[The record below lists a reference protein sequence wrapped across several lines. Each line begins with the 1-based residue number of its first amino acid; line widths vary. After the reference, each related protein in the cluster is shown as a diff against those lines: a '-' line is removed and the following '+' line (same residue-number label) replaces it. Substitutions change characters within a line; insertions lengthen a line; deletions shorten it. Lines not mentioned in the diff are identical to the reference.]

1 MKSLY
6 SRFVFMTVGI
16 MLLSS
21 IIGFLLTNVYYQVK
35 LKPYNSEKILK
46 YAEEVKSLYEKQSE
60 ENQEAYLQS
69 IAKLGYEIY
78 IVDDQKNG
86 KRIGNAFRKTTISD
100 DTIRK
105 VLNGETFNGVSTYPT
120 RLFITGFFDN
130 ELINSVGVPLK
141 HGDKQ
146 YALFIRP
153 DIQNQFGEMRIFLAV
168 LLGFIVLLSIIFIAI
183 AAGYIVRPIRKF
195 TNATQKIASGE
206 YEIELDVKRKDE
218 IGTLLSIA
226 GALLSPSKGDIY
238 IREQNITKLS
248 EKEMTDIRLKKIGFI
263 FQFANLV
270 PYLNVKEQLLYIAKL
285 KKENKQESEKRADHL
300 LAAFGLG
307 ERKNHYPNQLS
318 GGEKQRVAIARA
330 FMNNPD
336 LILADEPTASL
347 DSKRAREVVEM
358 MKREV
363 KESQKAAIMITHDE
377 RMLDV
382 CDRILTLR
390 DGQLI

>member
-1 MKSLY
+1 MTSLLKLDKV
-6 SRFVFMTVGI
+6 SK
-16 MLLSS
+16 
-21 IIGFLLTNVYYQVK
+21 VYGEGNK
-35 LKPYNSEKILK
+35 
-46 YAEEVKSLYEKQSE
+46 EVTALHP
-60 ENQEAYLQS
+60 
-69 IAKLGYEIY
+69 
-78 IVDDQKNG
+78 
-86 KRIGNAFRKTTISD
+86 IS
-100 DTIRK
+100 
-105 VLNGETFNGVSTYPT
+105 
-120 RLFITGFFDN
+120 
-130 ELINSVGVPLK
+130 
-141 HGDKQ
+141 
-146 YALFIRP
+146 
-153 DIQNQFGEMRIFLAV
+153 
-168 LLGFIVLLSIIFIAI
+168 
-183 AAGYIVRPIRKF
+183 
-195 TNATQKIASGE
+195 
-206 YEIELDVKRKDE
+206 LDVKAGE
-218 IGTLLSIA
+218 FIGIVGPSGSGKSTLLSIA

-238 IREQNITKLS
+238 IREQNITQLS

-285 KKENKQESEKRADHL
+285 KKESKQESEKRADHL

>member
-1 MKSLY
+1 MTSLLKLDKV
-6 SRFVFMTVGI
+6 SK
-16 MLLSS
+16 
-21 IIGFLLTNVYYQVK
+21 VYGEG
-35 LKPYNSEKILK
+35 NT
-46 YAEEVKSLYEKQSE
+46 EV
-60 ENQEAYLQS
+60 
-69 IAKLGYEIY
+69 
-78 IVDDQKNG
+78 
-86 KRIGNAFRKTTISD
+86 T
-100 DTIRK
+100 
-105 VLNGETFNGVSTYPT
+105 
-120 RLFITGFFDN
+120 
-130 ELINSVGVPLK
+130 
-141 HGDKQ
+141 
-146 YALFIRP
+146 ALHP
-153 DIQNQFGEMRIFLAV
+153 M
-168 LLGFIVLLSIIFIAI
+168 S
-183 AAGYIVRPIRKF
+183 
-195 TNATQKIASGE
+195 
-206 YEIELDVKRKDE
+206 LDVKAGE
-218 IGTLLSIA
+218 FIGIVGPSGSGKSTLLSIA
-226 GALLSPSKGDIY
+226 GALLSPSRGDIY

-285 KKENKQESEKRADHL
+285 KKESKQESEKRADHL

>member
-1 MKSLY
+1 MTSLLKLDKV
-6 SRFVFMTVGI
+6 SK
-16 MLLSS
+16 
-21 IIGFLLTNVYYQVK
+21 VYGEG
-35 LKPYNSEKILK
+35 NT
-46 YAEEVKSLYEKQSE
+46 EV
-60 ENQEAYLQS
+60 
-69 IAKLGYEIY
+69 
-78 IVDDQKNG
+78 
-86 KRIGNAFRKTTISD
+86 T
-100 DTIRK
+100 
-105 VLNGETFNGVSTYPT
+105 
-120 RLFITGFFDN
+120 
-130 ELINSVGVPLK
+130 
-141 HGDKQ
+141 
-146 YALFIRP
+146 ALHP
-153 DIQNQFGEMRIFLAV
+153 M
-168 LLGFIVLLSIIFIAI
+168 S
-183 AAGYIVRPIRKF
+183 
-195 TNATQKIASGE
+195 
-206 YEIELDVKRKDE
+206 LDVKAGE
-218 IGTLLSIA
+218 FIGIVGPSGSGKSTLLSIA

-238 IREQNITKLS
+238 IREQNITQLS

-285 KKENKQESEKRADHL
+285 KKESKQDSEKRADHL

-307 ERKNHYPNQLS
+307 ERKSHYPNQLS

-390 DGQLI
+390 DGKLI

>member
-1 MKSLY
+1 MTSLLKLDKVSKVYGEGNKEVTALHPMSLNVKAGEFIGIVGPSGSGKS
-6 SRFVFMTVGI
+6 
-16 MLLSS
+16 
-21 IIGFLLTNVYYQVK
+21 
-35 LKPYNSEKILK
+35 
-46 YAEEVKSLYEKQSE
+46 
-60 ENQEAYLQS
+60 
-69 IAKLGYEIY
+69 
-78 IVDDQKNG
+78 
-86 KRIGNAFRKTTISD
+86 
-100 DTIRK
+100 
-105 VLNGETFNGVSTYPT
+105 
-120 RLFITGFFDN
+120 
-130 ELINSVGVPLK
+130 
-141 HGDKQ
+141 
-146 YALFIRP
+146 
-153 DIQNQFGEMRIFLAV
+153 
-168 LLGFIVLLSIIFIAI
+168 
-183 AAGYIVRPIRKF
+183 
-195 TNATQKIASGE
+195 
-206 YEIELDVKRKDE
+206 
-218 IGTLLSIA
+218 TLLSIA

-285 KKENKQESEKRADHL
+285 KKENKQDSEKRADHL

-307 ERKNHYPNQLS
+307 ERKSHYPNQLS

-390 DGQLI
+390 DGKLI

>member
-1 MKSLY
+1 MTSLLKLDRV
-6 SRFVFMTVGI
+6 SK
-16 MLLSS
+16 
-21 IIGFLLTNVYYQVK
+21 VYGEG
-35 LKPYNSEKILK
+35 NT
-46 YAEEVKSLYEKQSE
+46 EV
-60 ENQEAYLQS
+60 
-69 IAKLGYEIY
+69 
-78 IVDDQKNG
+78 
-86 KRIGNAFRKTTISD
+86 T
-100 DTIRK
+100 
-105 VLNGETFNGVSTYPT
+105 
-120 RLFITGFFDN
+120 
-130 ELINSVGVPLK
+130 
-141 HGDKQ
+141 
-146 YALFIRP
+146 ALHP
-153 DIQNQFGEMRIFLAV
+153 M
-168 LLGFIVLLSIIFIAI
+168 S
-183 AAGYIVRPIRKF
+183 
-195 TNATQKIASGE
+195 
-206 YEIELDVKRKDE
+206 LDVKAGE
-218 IGTLLSIA
+218 FIGIVGPSGSGKSTLLSIA

-285 KKENKQESEKRADHL
+285 KKESKQESEKRADHL

-307 ERKNHYPNQLS
+307 ERKKHYPNQLS

>member
-1 MKSLY
+1 MTSLLKLDKV
-6 SRFVFMTVGI
+6 SK
-16 MLLSS
+16 
-21 IIGFLLTNVYYQVK
+21 VYGEG
-35 LKPYNSEKILK
+35 NT
-46 YAEEVKSLYEKQSE
+46 EVTALHP
-60 ENQEAYLQS
+60 
-69 IAKLGYEIY
+69 
-78 IVDDQKNG
+78 
-86 KRIGNAFRKTTISD
+86 IS
-100 DTIRK
+100 
-105 VLNGETFNGVSTYPT
+105 
-120 RLFITGFFDN
+120 
-130 ELINSVGVPLK
+130 
-141 HGDKQ
+141 
-146 YALFIRP
+146 
-153 DIQNQFGEMRIFLAV
+153 
-168 LLGFIVLLSIIFIAI
+168 
-183 AAGYIVRPIRKF
+183 
-195 TNATQKIASGE
+195 
-206 YEIELDVKRKDE
+206 LDVKAGE
-218 IGTLLSIA
+218 FIGIVGPSGSGKSTLLSIA

-238 IREQNITKLS
+238 IREQNITQLS

-285 KKENKQESEKRADHL
+285 KKESKQESEKRADHL

-358 MKREV
+358 MKRVV
-363 KESQKAAIMITHDE
+363 KESKKAAIMITHDE

-382 CDRILTLR
+382 CDRILMLR

>member
-1 MKSLY
+1 MTSLLKLDKVSKVYGEGNTEVTALHPMSLNVKAGEFIGIVGPSGSGKS
-6 SRFVFMTVGI
+6 
-16 MLLSS
+16 
-21 IIGFLLTNVYYQVK
+21 
-35 LKPYNSEKILK
+35 
-46 YAEEVKSLYEKQSE
+46 
-60 ENQEAYLQS
+60 
-69 IAKLGYEIY
+69 
-78 IVDDQKNG
+78 
-86 KRIGNAFRKTTISD
+86 
-100 DTIRK
+100 
-105 VLNGETFNGVSTYPT
+105 
-120 RLFITGFFDN
+120 
-130 ELINSVGVPLK
+130 
-141 HGDKQ
+141 
-146 YALFIRP
+146 
-153 DIQNQFGEMRIFLAV
+153 
-168 LLGFIVLLSIIFIAI
+168 
-183 AAGYIVRPIRKF
+183 
-195 TNATQKIASGE
+195 
-206 YEIELDVKRKDE
+206 
-218 IGTLLSIA
+218 TLLSIA

-307 ERKNHYPNQLS
+307 ERKSHYPNQLS

-390 DGQLI
+390 DGKLI

>member
-1 MKSLY
+1 MTSLLKLDKV
-6 SRFVFMTVGI
+6 SK
-16 MLLSS
+16 
-21 IIGFLLTNVYYQVK
+21 VYGEG
-35 LKPYNSEKILK
+35 NT
-46 YAEEVKSLYEKQSE
+46 EVTALHP
-60 ENQEAYLQS
+60 
-69 IAKLGYEIY
+69 
-78 IVDDQKNG
+78 
-86 KRIGNAFRKTTISD
+86 IS
-100 DTIRK
+100 
-105 VLNGETFNGVSTYPT
+105 
-120 RLFITGFFDN
+120 
-130 ELINSVGVPLK
+130 
-141 HGDKQ
+141 
-146 YALFIRP
+146 
-153 DIQNQFGEMRIFLAV
+153 
-168 LLGFIVLLSIIFIAI
+168 
-183 AAGYIVRPIRKF
+183 
-195 TNATQKIASGE
+195 
-206 YEIELDVKRKDE
+206 LDVKAGE
-218 IGTLLSIA
+218 FIGIVGPSGSGKSTLLSIA

-238 IREQNITKLS
+238 IREQNITQLS

-285 KKENKQESEKRADHL
+285 KKESKQESEKRADYL

-382 CDRILTLR
+382 CDRILMLR

>member
-1 MKSLY
+1 MTSLLKLDKV
-6 SRFVFMTVGI
+6 SK
-16 MLLSS
+16 
-21 IIGFLLTNVYYQVK
+21 VYGEG
-35 LKPYNSEKILK
+35 NT
-46 YAEEVKSLYEKQSE
+46 EV
-60 ENQEAYLQS
+60 
-69 IAKLGYEIY
+69 
-78 IVDDQKNG
+78 
-86 KRIGNAFRKTTISD
+86 T
-100 DTIRK
+100 
-105 VLNGETFNGVSTYPT
+105 
-120 RLFITGFFDN
+120 
-130 ELINSVGVPLK
+130 
-141 HGDKQ
+141 
-146 YALFIRP
+146 ALHP
-153 DIQNQFGEMRIFLAV
+153 M
-168 LLGFIVLLSIIFIAI
+168 S
-183 AAGYIVRPIRKF
+183 
-195 TNATQKIASGE
+195 
-206 YEIELDVKRKDE
+206 LDVKAGE
-218 IGTLLSIA
+218 FIGIVGPSGSGKSTLLSIA

-300 LAAFGLG
+300 LATFGLG

-347 DSKRAREVVEM
+347 DSKRARAVVEM

>member
-1 MKSLY
+1 MTSLLKLDKV
-6 SRFVFMTVGI
+6 SK
-16 MLLSS
+16 
-21 IIGFLLTNVYYQVK
+21 VYGEG
-35 LKPYNSEKILK
+35 NT
-46 YAEEVKSLYEKQSE
+46 EV
-60 ENQEAYLQS
+60 
-69 IAKLGYEIY
+69 
-78 IVDDQKNG
+78 
-86 KRIGNAFRKTTISD
+86 T
-100 DTIRK
+100 
-105 VLNGETFNGVSTYPT
+105 
-120 RLFITGFFDN
+120 
-130 ELINSVGVPLK
+130 
-141 HGDKQ
+141 
-146 YALFIRP
+146 ALHP
-153 DIQNQFGEMRIFLAV
+153 M
-168 LLGFIVLLSIIFIAI
+168 S
-183 AAGYIVRPIRKF
+183 
-195 TNATQKIASGE
+195 
-206 YEIELDVKRKDE
+206 LDVKAGE
-218 IGTLLSIA
+218 FIGIVGPSGSGKSTLLSIA

-238 IREQNITKLS
+238 IREQNITQLS

-390 DGQLI
+390 DGKLV

>member
-1 MKSLY
+1 
-6 SRFVFMTVGI
+6 MT
-16 MLLSS
+16 LLLKLDKVSK
-21 IIGFLLTNVYYQVK
+21 VYGEG
-35 LKPYNSEKILK
+35 NT
-46 YAEEVKSLYEKQSE
+46 EVTALHP
-60 ENQEAYLQS
+60 
-69 IAKLGYEIY
+69 
-78 IVDDQKNG
+78 
-86 KRIGNAFRKTTISD
+86 IS
-100 DTIRK
+100 
-105 VLNGETFNGVSTYPT
+105 
-120 RLFITGFFDN
+120 
-130 ELINSVGVPLK
+130 
-141 HGDKQ
+141 
-146 YALFIRP
+146 
-153 DIQNQFGEMRIFLAV
+153 
-168 LLGFIVLLSIIFIAI
+168 
-183 AAGYIVRPIRKF
+183 
-195 TNATQKIASGE
+195 
-206 YEIELDVKRKDE
+206 LDVKAGE
-218 IGTLLSIA
+218 FIGIIGPSGSGKSTLLSIA

-390 DGQLI
+390 DGKLI

>member
-1 MKSLY
+1 MTSLLKLDKV
-6 SRFVFMTVGI
+6 SK
-16 MLLSS
+16 
-21 IIGFLLTNVYYQVK
+21 VYG
-35 LKPYNSEKILK
+35 E
-46 YAEEVKSLYEKQSE
+46 
-60 ENQEAYLQS
+60 
-69 IAKLGYEIY
+69 
-78 IVDDQKNG
+78 
-86 KRIGNAFRKTTISD
+86 GNAEVT
-100 DTIRK
+100 
-105 VLNGETFNGVSTYPT
+105 
-120 RLFITGFFDN
+120 
-130 ELINSVGVPLK
+130 
-141 HGDKQ
+141 
-146 YALFIRP
+146 ALHP
-153 DIQNQFGEMRIFLAV
+153 M
-168 LLGFIVLLSIIFIAI
+168 S
-183 AAGYIVRPIRKF
+183 
-195 TNATQKIASGE
+195 
-206 YEIELDVKRKDE
+206 LDVKAGE
-218 IGTLLSIA
+218 FIGIVGPSGSGKSTLLSIA

-285 KKENKQESEKRADHL
+285 KKENKQDSEKRADHL

-307 ERKNHYPNQLS
+307 ERKSHYPNQLS

-390 DGQLI
+390 DGKLI

>member
-1 MKSLY
+1 MTSLLKLDKV
-6 SRFVFMTVGI
+6 SK
-16 MLLSS
+16 
-21 IIGFLLTNVYYQVK
+21 VYGEG
-35 LKPYNSEKILK
+35 NT
-46 YAEEVKSLYEKQSE
+46 EV
-60 ENQEAYLQS
+60 
-69 IAKLGYEIY
+69 
-78 IVDDQKNG
+78 
-86 KRIGNAFRKTTISD
+86 T
-100 DTIRK
+100 
-105 VLNGETFNGVSTYPT
+105 
-120 RLFITGFFDN
+120 
-130 ELINSVGVPLK
+130 
-141 HGDKQ
+141 
-146 YALFIRP
+146 ALHP
-153 DIQNQFGEMRIFLAV
+153 M
-168 LLGFIVLLSIIFIAI
+168 S
-183 AAGYIVRPIRKF
+183 
-195 TNATQKIASGE
+195 
-206 YEIELDVKRKDE
+206 LDVKAGE
-218 IGTLLSIA
+218 FIGIVGPSGSGKSTLLSIA

-248 EKEMTDIRLKKIGFI
+248 QTEMTDIRLKKIGFI

-285 KKENKQESEKRADHL
+285 KKENKQDSEKRADHL

-390 DGQLI
+390 DGKLI

>member
-1 MKSLY
+1 MTSLLKLDKV
-6 SRFVFMTVGI
+6 SK
-16 MLLSS
+16 
-21 IIGFLLTNVYYQVK
+21 VYGEG
-35 LKPYNSEKILK
+35 NT
-46 YAEEVKSLYEKQSE
+46 EV
-60 ENQEAYLQS
+60 
-69 IAKLGYEIY
+69 
-78 IVDDQKNG
+78 
-86 KRIGNAFRKTTISD
+86 T
-100 DTIRK
+100 
-105 VLNGETFNGVSTYPT
+105 
-120 RLFITGFFDN
+120 
-130 ELINSVGVPLK
+130 
-141 HGDKQ
+141 
-146 YALFIRP
+146 ALHP
-153 DIQNQFGEMRIFLAV
+153 M
-168 LLGFIVLLSIIFIAI
+168 S
-183 AAGYIVRPIRKF
+183 
-195 TNATQKIASGE
+195 
-206 YEIELDVKRKDE
+206 LDVKAGE
-218 IGTLLSIA
+218 FIGIVGPSGSGKSTLLSIA

-307 ERKNHYPNQLS
+307 ERKKHYPNQLS

>member
-1 MKSLY
+1 MTSLLKLDKV
-6 SRFVFMTVGI
+6 SK
-16 MLLSS
+16 
-21 IIGFLLTNVYYQVK
+21 VYGEG
-35 LKPYNSEKILK
+35 NT
-46 YAEEVKSLYEKQSE
+46 EV
-60 ENQEAYLQS
+60 
-69 IAKLGYEIY
+69 
-78 IVDDQKNG
+78 
-86 KRIGNAFRKTTISD
+86 T
-100 DTIRK
+100 
-105 VLNGETFNGVSTYPT
+105 
-120 RLFITGFFDN
+120 
-130 ELINSVGVPLK
+130 
-141 HGDKQ
+141 
-146 YALFIRP
+146 ALHP
-153 DIQNQFGEMRIFLAV
+153 M
-168 LLGFIVLLSIIFIAI
+168 S
-183 AAGYIVRPIRKF
+183 
-195 TNATQKIASGE
+195 
-206 YEIELDVKRKDE
+206 LDVKAGE
-218 IGTLLSIA
+218 FIGIVGPSGSGKSTLLSIA

-307 ERKNHYPNQLS
+307 ERKKHYPNQLS

-390 DGQLI
+390 DGKLI

>member
-1 MKSLY
+1 MTSLLKLDKV
-6 SRFVFMTVGI
+6 SK
-16 MLLSS
+16 
-21 IIGFLLTNVYYQVK
+21 VYGEG
-35 LKPYNSEKILK
+35 NT
-46 YAEEVKSLYEKQSE
+46 EV
-60 ENQEAYLQS
+60 
-69 IAKLGYEIY
+69 
-78 IVDDQKNG
+78 
-86 KRIGNAFRKTTISD
+86 T
-100 DTIRK
+100 
-105 VLNGETFNGVSTYPT
+105 
-120 RLFITGFFDN
+120 
-130 ELINSVGVPLK
+130 
-141 HGDKQ
+141 
-146 YALFIRP
+146 ALHP
-153 DIQNQFGEMRIFLAV
+153 M
-168 LLGFIVLLSIIFIAI
+168 S
-183 AAGYIVRPIRKF
+183 
-195 TNATQKIASGE
+195 
-206 YEIELDVKRKDE
+206 LDVKAGE
-218 IGTLLSIA
+218 FIGIVGPSGSGKSTLLSIA

-285 KKENKQESEKRADHL
+285 KKENKQDSEKRADHL

-307 ERKNHYPNQLS
+307 ERKSHYPNQLS

-390 DGQLI
+390 DGKLI

>member
-1 MKSLY
+1 MTSLLKLDKV
-6 SRFVFMTVGI
+6 SK
-16 MLLSS
+16 
-21 IIGFLLTNVYYQVK
+21 VYG
-35 LKPYNSEKILK
+35 EGDT
-46 YAEEVKSLYEKQSE
+46 EVTALHP
-60 ENQEAYLQS
+60 
-69 IAKLGYEIY
+69 
-78 IVDDQKNG
+78 
-86 KRIGNAFRKTTISD
+86 IS
-100 DTIRK
+100 
-105 VLNGETFNGVSTYPT
+105 
-120 RLFITGFFDN
+120 
-130 ELINSVGVPLK
+130 
-141 HGDKQ
+141 
-146 YALFIRP
+146 
-153 DIQNQFGEMRIFLAV
+153 
-168 LLGFIVLLSIIFIAI
+168 
-183 AAGYIVRPIRKF
+183 
-195 TNATQKIASGE
+195 
-206 YEIELDVKRKDE
+206 LDVKAGE
-218 IGTLLSIA
+218 FIGIVGPSGSGKSTLLSIA

-285 KKENKQESEKRADHL
+285 KKESKQESEKRADHL

-390 DGQLI
+390 DGKLI

>member
-1 MKSLY
+1 MTSLLKLDKV
-6 SRFVFMTVGI
+6 SK
-16 MLLSS
+16 
-21 IIGFLLTNVYYQVK
+21 VYGEG
-35 LKPYNSEKILK
+35 NT
-46 YAEEVKSLYEKQSE
+46 EV
-60 ENQEAYLQS
+60 
-69 IAKLGYEIY
+69 
-78 IVDDQKNG
+78 
-86 KRIGNAFRKTTISD
+86 T
-100 DTIRK
+100 
-105 VLNGETFNGVSTYPT
+105 
-120 RLFITGFFDN
+120 
-130 ELINSVGVPLK
+130 
-141 HGDKQ
+141 
-146 YALFIRP
+146 ALHP
-153 DIQNQFGEMRIFLAV
+153 M
-168 LLGFIVLLSIIFIAI
+168 S
-183 AAGYIVRPIRKF
+183 
-195 TNATQKIASGE
+195 
-206 YEIELDVKRKDE
+206 LDVKAGE
-218 IGTLLSIA
+218 FIGIVGPSGSGKSTLLSIA

-285 KKENKQESEKRADHL
+285 KKESKQESEKRADNL

>member
-1 MKSLY
+1 MTSLLKLDKV
-6 SRFVFMTVGI
+6 SK
-16 MLLSS
+16 
-21 IIGFLLTNVYYQVK
+21 VYGEG
-35 LKPYNSEKILK
+35 NT
-46 YAEEVKSLYEKQSE
+46 EVTALHP
-60 ENQEAYLQS
+60 
-69 IAKLGYEIY
+69 
-78 IVDDQKNG
+78 
-86 KRIGNAFRKTTISD
+86 IS
-100 DTIRK
+100 
-105 VLNGETFNGVSTYPT
+105 
-120 RLFITGFFDN
+120 
-130 ELINSVGVPLK
+130 
-141 HGDKQ
+141 
-146 YALFIRP
+146 
-153 DIQNQFGEMRIFLAV
+153 
-168 LLGFIVLLSIIFIAI
+168 
-183 AAGYIVRPIRKF
+183 
-195 TNATQKIASGE
+195 
-206 YEIELDVKRKDE
+206 LDVKAGE
-218 IGTLLSIA
+218 FIGIVGPSGSGKSTLLSIA

-285 KKENKQESEKRADHL
+285 KKDNKQESEKRADHL

-390 DGQLI
+390 DGKLV

>member
-1 MKSLY
+1 MTSLLKLDKV
-6 SRFVFMTVGI
+6 SK
-16 MLLSS
+16 
-21 IIGFLLTNVYYQVK
+21 VYGEG
-35 LKPYNSEKILK
+35 NT
-46 YAEEVKSLYEKQSE
+46 EV
-60 ENQEAYLQS
+60 
-69 IAKLGYEIY
+69 
-78 IVDDQKNG
+78 
-86 KRIGNAFRKTTISD
+86 T
-100 DTIRK
+100 
-105 VLNGETFNGVSTYPT
+105 
-120 RLFITGFFDN
+120 
-130 ELINSVGVPLK
+130 
-141 HGDKQ
+141 
-146 YALFIRP
+146 ALHP
-153 DIQNQFGEMRIFLAV
+153 M
-168 LLGFIVLLSIIFIAI
+168 S
-183 AAGYIVRPIRKF
+183 
-195 TNATQKIASGE
+195 
-206 YEIELDVKRKDE
+206 LDVKAGE
-218 IGTLLSIA
+218 FIGIVGPSGSGKSTLLSIA

-238 IREQNITKLS
+238 IREQNITQLS

-285 KKENKQESEKRADHL
+285 KKESKQESEKRADHL

-330 FMNNPD
+330 FMNKPD
-336 LILADEPTASL
+336 LIFADEPTASL

-390 DGQLI
+390 DGKLI

>member
-1 MKSLY
+1 MTSLLKLDKV
-6 SRFVFMTVGI
+6 SK
-16 MLLSS
+16 
-21 IIGFLLTNVYYQVK
+21 VYGEG
-35 LKPYNSEKILK
+35 NT
-46 YAEEVKSLYEKQSE
+46 EVTALHP
-60 ENQEAYLQS
+60 
-69 IAKLGYEIY
+69 
-78 IVDDQKNG
+78 
-86 KRIGNAFRKTTISD
+86 IS
-100 DTIRK
+100 
-105 VLNGETFNGVSTYPT
+105 
-120 RLFITGFFDN
+120 
-130 ELINSVGVPLK
+130 
-141 HGDKQ
+141 
-146 YALFIRP
+146 
-153 DIQNQFGEMRIFLAV
+153 
-168 LLGFIVLLSIIFIAI
+168 
-183 AAGYIVRPIRKF
+183 
-195 TNATQKIASGE
+195 
-206 YEIELDVKRKDE
+206 LDVKAGE
-218 IGTLLSIA
+218 FIGIVGPSGSGKSTLLSMA

-238 IREQNITKLS
+238 IREQNITQLS

-285 KKENKQESEKRADHL
+285 KKDNKQESEKRADHL

>member
-1 MKSLY
+1 MTSLLKLDKV
-6 SRFVFMTVGI
+6 SK
-16 MLLSS
+16 
-21 IIGFLLTNVYYQVK
+21 VYGEG
-35 LKPYNSEKILK
+35 NT
-46 YAEEVKSLYEKQSE
+46 EV
-60 ENQEAYLQS
+60 
-69 IAKLGYEIY
+69 
-78 IVDDQKNG
+78 
-86 KRIGNAFRKTTISD
+86 T
-100 DTIRK
+100 
-105 VLNGETFNGVSTYPT
+105 
-120 RLFITGFFDN
+120 
-130 ELINSVGVPLK
+130 
-141 HGDKQ
+141 
-146 YALFIRP
+146 ALHP
-153 DIQNQFGEMRIFLAV
+153 M
-168 LLGFIVLLSIIFIAI
+168 S
-183 AAGYIVRPIRKF
+183 
-195 TNATQKIASGE
+195 
-206 YEIELDVKRKDE
+206 LDVKAGE
-218 IGTLLSIA
+218 FIGIVGPSGSGKSTLLSIA

-238 IREQNITKLS
+238 IREQNITQLS

-285 KKENKQESEKRADHL
+285 KKESKQESEKRADHL

-390 DGQLI
+390 DGQ

>member
-1 MKSLY
+1 MTSLLKLDKV
-6 SRFVFMTVGI
+6 SK
-16 MLLSS
+16 
-21 IIGFLLTNVYYQVK
+21 VYGEG
-35 LKPYNSEKILK
+35 NT
-46 YAEEVKSLYEKQSE
+46 EV
-60 ENQEAYLQS
+60 
-69 IAKLGYEIY
+69 
-78 IVDDQKNG
+78 
-86 KRIGNAFRKTTISD
+86 T
-100 DTIRK
+100 
-105 VLNGETFNGVSTYPT
+105 
-120 RLFITGFFDN
+120 
-130 ELINSVGVPLK
+130 
-141 HGDKQ
+141 
-146 YALFIRP
+146 ALHP
-153 DIQNQFGEMRIFLAV
+153 M
-168 LLGFIVLLSIIFIAI
+168 S
-183 AAGYIVRPIRKF
+183 
-195 TNATQKIASGE
+195 
-206 YEIELDVKRKDE
+206 LDVKAGE
-218 IGTLLSIA
+218 FIGIVGPSGSGKSTLLSIA

-285 KKENKQESEKRADHL
+285 KKDNKQESEKRADHL

-390 DGQLI
+390 DGKLI

>member
-1 MKSLY
+1 MTSL
-6 SRFVFMTVGI
+6 
-16 MLLSS
+16 LKLD
-21 IIGFLLTNVYYQVK
+21 NVSKVYGEG
-35 LKPYNSEKILK
+35 NT
-46 YAEEVKSLYEKQSE
+46 EVTALHP
-60 ENQEAYLQS
+60 
-69 IAKLGYEIY
+69 
-78 IVDDQKNG
+78 
-86 KRIGNAFRKTTISD
+86 IS
-100 DTIRK
+100 
-105 VLNGETFNGVSTYPT
+105 
-120 RLFITGFFDN
+120 
-130 ELINSVGVPLK
+130 
-141 HGDKQ
+141 
-146 YALFIRP
+146 
-153 DIQNQFGEMRIFLAV
+153 
-168 LLGFIVLLSIIFIAI
+168 
-183 AAGYIVRPIRKF
+183 
-195 TNATQKIASGE
+195 
-206 YEIELDVKRKDE
+206 LDVKAGE
-218 IGTLLSIA
+218 FIGIVGPSGSGKSTLLSIA

-285 KKENKQESEKRADHL
+285 KKDNKQESEKRADHL

-363 KESQKAAIMITHDE
+363 KGSQKAAIMITHDE

-390 DGQLI
+390 DGQLIQN

>member
-1 MKSLY
+1 MTSLLKLDKV
-6 SRFVFMTVGI
+6 SK
-16 MLLSS
+16 
-21 IIGFLLTNVYYQVK
+21 VYGEG
-35 LKPYNSEKILK
+35 NT
-46 YAEEVKSLYEKQSE
+46 EV
-60 ENQEAYLQS
+60 
-69 IAKLGYEIY
+69 
-78 IVDDQKNG
+78 
-86 KRIGNAFRKTTISD
+86 T
-100 DTIRK
+100 
-105 VLNGETFNGVSTYPT
+105 
-120 RLFITGFFDN
+120 
-130 ELINSVGVPLK
+130 
-141 HGDKQ
+141 
-146 YALFIRP
+146 ALHP
-153 DIQNQFGEMRIFLAV
+153 M
-168 LLGFIVLLSIIFIAI
+168 S
-183 AAGYIVRPIRKF
+183 
-195 TNATQKIASGE
+195 
-206 YEIELDVKRKDE
+206 LDVKAGE
-218 IGTLLSIA
+218 FIGIVGPSGSGKSTLLSIA

-238 IREQNITKLS
+238 IREQNITQLS

-307 ERKNHYPNQLS
+307 ERKKHYPNQLS

>member
-1 MKSLY
+1 MTSL
-6 SRFVFMTVGI
+6 
-16 MLLSS
+16 LKLD
-21 IIGFLLTNVYYQVK
+21 NVSKVYGEG
-35 LKPYNSEKILK
+35 NT
-46 YAEEVKSLYEKQSE
+46 EVTALHP
-60 ENQEAYLQS
+60 
-69 IAKLGYEIY
+69 
-78 IVDDQKNG
+78 
-86 KRIGNAFRKTTISD
+86 IS
-100 DTIRK
+100 
-105 VLNGETFNGVSTYPT
+105 
-120 RLFITGFFDN
+120 
-130 ELINSVGVPLK
+130 
-141 HGDKQ
+141 
-146 YALFIRP
+146 
-153 DIQNQFGEMRIFLAV
+153 
-168 LLGFIVLLSIIFIAI
+168 
-183 AAGYIVRPIRKF
+183 
-195 TNATQKIASGE
+195 
-206 YEIELDVKRKDE
+206 LDVKAGE
-218 IGTLLSIA
+218 FIGIVGPSGSGKSTLLSIA

-285 KKENKQESEKRADHL
+285 KKDNKQESEKRANHL

-307 ERKNHYPNQLS
+307 ERKSHYPNQLS

-390 DGQLI
+390 DGQLIQN